1 MTKKLII
8 IGGGIAGLSTG
19 VYSRMNGY
27 DATIFENHS
36 KPGGLCTSWHRK
48 DFTFDYCIHNLAG
61 TGNVRLRE
69 VWDDLGAFEGTEIIN
84 HEVFIHIEDSNGKAL
99 NIYTDLDRLEKHMKE
114 IAPED
119 SKTIEEY
126 VNAGK
131 SLSAD
136 DLFAMNMGGTLSK
149 LKMAKNLPKI
159 MKWVKITLNEFAE
172 KFNNEFLKKA
182 FAHVQYDMS
191 TSNIPMFPHLL
202 FLAGFNAGD
211 LGWPKGGSLKFSR
224 RIAQRFTDLGGEL
237 NQRSQV
243 EKIMVEDDKAVGIIL
258 NDGSEH
264 RADIII
270 SAADGHETIYEML
283 DGKYTNDTIDKYY
296 QAYEEEQPFGLQ
308 IFLGLN
314 RDLSNEP
321 HAISLLLDEPIKLE
335 LKERDSL
342 YLELFDSRTGVVPE
356 GKAII
361 KVVTVGNYD
370 FWKKMRDDNIQKY
383 RSEKERVYL
392 KVLEILEKRFP
403 GIKEQVEIY
412 DVTTPATVER
422 FTRNFHGWQP
432 WPVQEGELKTMMSGL
447 SKTLPGLQNFHMVGQ
462 WASAMIGISNAAVM
476 GRNLIKELCKKD
488 KKKFKTSINN

>member
-1 MTKKLII
+1 
-8 IGGGIAGLSTG
+8 
-19 VYSRMNGY
+19 
-27 DATIFENHS
+27 
-36 KPGGLCTSWHRK
+36 
-48 DFTFDYCIHNLAG
+48 
-61 TGNVRLRE
+61 
-69 VWDDLGAFEGTEIIN
+69 
-84 HEVFIHIEDSNGKAL
+84 
-99 NIYTDLDRLEKHMKE
+99 
-114 IAPED
+114 
-119 SKTIEEY
+119 
-126 VNAGK
+126 
-131 SLSAD
+131 
-136 DLFAMNMGGTLSK
+136 
-149 LKMAKNLPKI
+149 
-159 MKWVKITLNEFAE
+159 
-172 KFNNEFLKKA
+172 
-182 FAHVQYDMS
+182 
-191 TSNIPMFPHLL
+191 
-202 FLAGFNAGD
+202 
-211 LGWPKGGSLKFSR
+211 
-224 RIAQRFTDLGGEL
+224 
-237 NQRSQV
+237 
-243 EKIMVEDDKAVGIIL
+243 
-258 NDGSEH
+258 
-264 RADIII
+264 DIII

-361 KVVTVGNYD
+361 KVVTVGTYD